1 MIKIDS
7 IKKSFKSVQV
17 LKDINIEI
25 EKGEIVALIGPSGCG
40 KTTTLK
46 MINRLIRPSS
56 GNILINGKSI
66 YDVDIIK
73 LRRSMGY
80 VIQQTGL
87 FPHMTVEE
95 NIEVIPKAENYPIE
109 QIKKRS
115 LELMEMIGLSQDY
128 LERYPGELS
137 GGQQQ
142 RVGVARAFAT
152 DPDIILMDEPFS
164 ALDPISRNQLQDE
177 LLHLQSNLHKT
188 IVFVTHDMDEAIKL
202 SDRICIMNNGYVQ
215 QFAPPEEILK
225 NPASE
230 FVENFVGKN
239 RLWQSPELVRAE
251 DIMIENPITCPPTL
265 SLTRGLEKMR
275 SRSVDSLMVT
285 NRAGELLGIIRAET
299 IRNTS
304 DRSQKV
310 SELMQTDFKYC
321 TSQDN
326 LIEILDTM
334 TNNGLSSMPVI
345 EETGSQLKGLITKGC
360 LVTALSQPMLDEDKK
375 ENSSK

>member
-188 IVFVTHDMDEAIKL
+188 IVQI
-202 SDRICIMNNGYVQ
+202 
-215 QFAPPEEILK
+215 
-225 NPASE
+225 
-230 FVENFVGKN
+230 
-239 RLWQSPELVRAE
+239 
-251 DIMIENPITCPPTL
+251 
-265 SLTRGLEKMR
+265 
-275 SRSVDSLMVT
+275 
-285 NRAGELLGIIRAET
+285 
-299 IRNTS
+299 
-304 DRSQKV
+304 
-310 SELMQTDFKYC
+310 
-321 TSQDN
+321 
-326 LIEILDTM
+326 
-334 TNNGLSSMPVI
+334 
-345 EETGSQLKGLITKGC
+345 
-360 LVTALSQPMLDEDKK
+360 
-375 ENSSK
+375 